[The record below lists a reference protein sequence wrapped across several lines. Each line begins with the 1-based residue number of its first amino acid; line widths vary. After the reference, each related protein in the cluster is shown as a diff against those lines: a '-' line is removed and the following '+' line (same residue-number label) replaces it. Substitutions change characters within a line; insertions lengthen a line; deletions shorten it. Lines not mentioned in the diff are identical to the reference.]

1 MYRSHDDGEEHG
13 YVMADGFTD
22 LLERWIPPGC
32 PDGEDWQRLPCT
44 NGKATLIDPNCH
56 NALTGKS
63 LFGGE

>member
-1 MYRSHDDGEEHG
+1 MSWR
-13 YVMADGFTD
+13 MASRICLSDGFH
-22 LLERWIPPGC
+22 PGC